1 MSVEDLLSQIE
12 DLLDDG
18 KPSLMGSG
26 KVKVDS
32 DSIRRLLEDIRLEMP
47 EEVKQA
53 RKIAAERKMILDKAQ
68 SKAAAQIK
76 QAEVIA
82 QQMVE
87 ETSITKM
94 AHEHASQLTAAAEA
108 EATQIVADAR
118 SQASDIIEK
127 AKENYSEIVNNAQ
140 KWSSDLRNGASNFVD
155 TIIGDTKGIL
165 IEGVNNFNNSLNK
178 IHIVQQQLESSA
190 AKRAADDI

>member
-68 SKAAAQIK
+68 SQAAARIK
-76 QAEVIA
+76 QGEVLA
-82 QQMVE
+82 SQMVE
-87 ETSITKM
+87 ETSITKL
-94 AHEHASQLTAAAEA
+94 AHEHAAQLKAEA
-108 EATQIVADAR
+108 EAEAEQIVAEAR
-118 SQASDIIEK
+118 SQAADIIEK
-127 AKENYSEIVNNAQ
+127 AKANYTEIVNNAQ
-140 KWSSDLRNGASNFVD
+140 KWSTDLRTGASNFVD
-155 TIIGDTKGIL
+155 TIIGDTENILVEGI
-165 IEGVNNFNNSLNK
+165 NNFNSSLNK
-178 IHIVQQQLESSA
+178 IRIVQQQLENVPSKKA
-190 AKRAADDI
+190 AEEY

>member
-32 DSIRRLLEDIRLEMP
+32 DSIRRILEDIRLEMP

-76 QAEVIA
+76 QGEMLAA
-82 QQMVE
+82 QMVE
-87 ETSITKM
+87 ETSIVKM
-94 AHEHASQLTAAAEA
+94 AHDHSAQLKATAEA
-108 EATQIVADAR
+108 EAAQIVADAR
-118 SQASDIIEK
+118 SQAADIIEK

-155 TIIGDTKGIL
+155 SIIGDTEGIL
-165 IEGVNNFNNSLNK
+165 VEGINNFNTSLNK
-178 IHIVQQQLESSA
+178 IHIVQQQLENVA
-190 AKRAADDI
+190 AKRVADEF

>member
-18 KPSLMGSG
+18 KPSLMGAG

-32 DSIRRLLEDIRLEMP
+32 ASIRRILEDIRLEMP

-68 SKAAAQIK
+68 SQAAARIK
-76 QAEVIA
+76 QAELYA
-82 QQMVE
+82 SQLVE
-87 ETSITKM
+87 ETSITKA
-94 AHEHASQLTAAAEA
+94 AHEHAAQLKQEGEA
-108 EATQIVADAR
+108 EAAQIVADAR

-127 AKENYSEIVNNAQ
+127 AKENYNEIVTNAQ
-140 KWSSDLRNGASNFVD
+140 KWSNDLRNGASNFVD
-155 TIIGDTKGIL
+155 TVIGDTEAMLVEGI
-165 IEGVNNFNNSLNK
+165 NNFNGSLNK
-178 IHIVQQQLESSA
+178 IRIVQQQLQAVA
-190 AKRAADDI
+190 AKRAEEE